1 MKNLHLKIKSVKHIT
16 FVLCLVILSSSA
28 QNTINSGEGTYYT
41 GVAGGNSG
49 NCSIFVA
56 AGDYLHCALNT
67 IDYDTAAACGG
78 YIKVNG
84 VKGSVTLQVVDR
96 CPECKKGDV
105 DMTQEAFAMIDDVV
119 NGRVPI
125 TWEYVENPN
134 TTNVKIRFKEGS
146 SKYWT
151 AIQLYDLKYPIATLE
166 YLGANGDWVAMERQL
181 YNFFVAPNGIASPM
195 QLRAIDING
204 TALVF
209 NGISITE
216 ETIVTSQQF
225 SKAVLSTTTQ
235 DALTTRVIYPNPTKS
250 KVTIK
255 GSGPKH
261 WQLLDAQSR
270 VLKTGV
276 SSQVD
281 LSAYQQGLYFLTLL
295 EDKHTYKLVKH

>member
-1 MKNLHLKIKSVKHIT
+1 
-16 FVLCLVILSSSA
+16 
-28 QNTINSGEGTYYT
+28 
-41 GVAGGNSG
+41 
-49 NCSIFVA
+49 
-56 AGDYLHCALNT
+56 
-67 IDYDTAAACGG
+67 
-78 YIKVNG
+78 
-84 VKGSVTLQVVDR
+84 
-96 CPECKKGDV
+96 
-105 DMTQEAFAMIDDVV
+105 
-119 NGRVPI
+119 
-125 TWEYVENPN
+125 
-134 TTNVKIRFKEGS
+134 
-146 SKYWT
+146 
-151 AIQLYDLKYPIATLE
+151 
-166 YLGANGDWVAMERQL
+166 MERQL

-204 TALVF
+204 TALIF

-255 GSGPKH
+255 GSEPKH